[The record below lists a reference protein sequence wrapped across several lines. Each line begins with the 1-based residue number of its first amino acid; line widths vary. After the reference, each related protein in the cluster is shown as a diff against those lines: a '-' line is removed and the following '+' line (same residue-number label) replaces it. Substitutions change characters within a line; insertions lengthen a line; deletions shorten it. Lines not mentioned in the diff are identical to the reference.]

1 MKTFLTLSGL
11 WLSGVAFGVAT
22 ALWFHVIQLRR
33 ERDILRAMDNGGRDE
48 RAFAE

>member
-11 WLSGVAFGVAT
+11 WLSGVAFGLAT
-22 ALWFHVIQLRR
+22 ALVIQALEWRR